1 MEKHLL
7 DLIKSQPYL
16 AANLF
21 YLMWVII
28 GVFLAVPPKQR
39 ALVIISGLISIPS
52 FPFMVLLENN
62 YWVQNRLGGGILGI
76 EDAICAFVVAAMVW
90 LVIAMLFRHRIRSD
104 ISTHGVF
111 YRYMSIAGISV
122 FLFLMFFHIELLPM
136 TALVLCNFIVW
147 MLLLFFR
154 RDLLLF
160 SLSGMIAYGFVHF
173 ILMKTCF
180 IFIPD
185 FILTWNV
192 ENIWGMAILGVP
204 LGEIT
209 WAMVYGAFWPLFI
222 AHSFGIRLHNEYS
235 SAIKYHI

>member
-1 MEKHLL
+1 MEKYLL

-28 GVFLAVPPKQR
+28 GLFLAVPPKQR
-39 ALVIISGLISIPS
+39 TLVIVSGLISIPS

-62 YWVQNRLGGGILGI
+62 YWIQNRLGGGILGI
-76 EDAICAFVVAAMVW
+76 EDVICAFVVAAMVW
-90 LVIAMLFRHRIRSD
+90 IVIAMLFRNRIKSD
-104 ISTHGVF
+104 ISTHGAF
-111 YRYMSIAGISV
+111 YRYISFAGISV
-122 FLFLMFFHIELLPM
+122 FLFLTFFHIELLPM
-136 TALVLCNFIVW
+136 TALVLCNFVVW
-147 MLLLFFR
+147 ILLLYRR

-173 ILMKTCF
+173 FLMKTCF

-192 ENIWGMAILGVP
+192 ENIWGKPILGVP

-209 WAMVYGAFWPLFI
+209 WAMAYGAFWPLFI
-222 AHSFGIRLHNEYS
+222 AYSFRIRLNNEYS
-235 SAIKYHI
+235 STIMT